1 MHALLLLTSNATP
14 LQIRTLTLAA
24 LVLVLIFSAA
34 EPLDKS
40 TLDRL
45 RKTLESSKTVKEY
58 KTLKIHNRVQADLLG
73 GLVVDFGDEKSVD
86 LSVKSRVQKLEQ
98 LITRESGLSSEVLSR
113 MADCWLV
120 LATNR
125 IRLSKSRRM
134 DRRING
140 YARAGDGG

>member
-1 MHALLLLTSNATP
+1 
-14 LQIRTLTLAA
+14 
-24 LVLVLIFSAA
+24 VLVLAAA

-98 LITRESGLSSEVLSR
+98 LITR
-113 MADCWLV
+113 
-120 LATNR
+120 
-125 IRLSKSRRM
+125 KF
-134 DRRING
+134 
-140 YARAGDGG
+140 